1 MITEIK
7 SMKTQLSLPFLLKTN
22 ELDIFIFERDKKGN
36 ISFKNDPLRFIAHR
50 THSYCSDVVNTVE
63 SDDKLI
69 CRISDVLTQID
80 TRHICDILK
89 NDLPVQVMHLSRD
102 DNSDF
107 MHNFSFK
114 SIMCEYSFE
123 FLITNYFFIQTEDN

>member
-22 ELDIFIFERDKKGN
+22 ELDIFIFDRDKKGN

-63 SDDKLI
+63 SDDKIIVIDSDGFVIEEYQKWNSLEEILSADKALEELLI
-69 CRISDVLTQID
+69 MTYHKMVVDSKPLPDDFAKLISDN
-80 TRHICDILK
+80 IL
-89 NDLPVQVMHLSRD
+89 DL
-102 DNSDF
+102 F
-107 MHNFSFK
+107 
-114 SIMCEYSFE
+114 
-123 FLITNYFFIQTEDN
+123 